1 MPDDLSN
8 EKPIPPKAAIDG
20 AIATLREAFFNV
32 GAEGESVHL
41 VCDEVERQREYLRR
55 FYVAWGPHLPESW
68 REHFEEILRER
79 PFFGLV
85 DLDRDT
91 RKPR

>member
-1 MPDDLSN
+1 MNDPTRF
-8 EKPIPPKAAIDG
+8 PPKQIIDG
-20 AIATLREAFFNV
+20 AIATLRESFPND

-55 FYVAWGPHLPESW
+55 FYTAWGPHLPELW
-68 REHFEEILRER
+68 RQHFEEILREL

-85 DLDRDT
+85 DQHRVT
-91 RKPR
+91 K